1 MKNLL
6 NQKKRN
12 KCQCGKTKD
21 PNGKCQCGKTK
32 DPNGN
37 CDRSHLNMKN
47 ALKSIVLIISILFS
61 SISYA
66 ITITPENDKEI
77 NTKNSS
83 VLWKGNK
90 VTGSHEGTI
99 KIKSGSLIFNKKKL
113 IGGEFEIDMTSLV
126 CTDLSGEYKGKLEGH
141 LKSDDFFGVTKFPTS
156 TLKIKKVKQKKGNTY
171 ECTAEITI
179 KGKTEIIIFNTI
191 LNKNSAVAKIKIDR
205 TKFDVKYGSGSFF
218 KGLGDNMIYDE
229 FDLNINLS
237 F

>member
-1 MKNLL
+1 MKKFNESS
-6 NQKKRN
+6 KR
-12 KCQCGKTKD
+12 
-21 PNGKCQCGKTK
+21 GKCQCGKTK
-32 DPNGN
+32 NPNGN
-37 CDRSHLNMKN
+37 CDGSHANKYSRLKVF
-47 ALKSIVLIISILFS
+47 ALTLSILFS

-66 ITITPENDKEI
+66 ITNSPKNDKEI

-83 VLWKGNK
+83 VSWKGEK

-99 KIKSGSLIFNKKKL
+99 MIKSGFLKFEKKKL

-141 LKSDDFFGVTKFPTS
+141 LKADDFFGVSKFPIS
-156 TLKIKKVKQKKGNTY
+156 TLEITKTKHKKGNTY

-179 KGKTEIIIFNTI
+179 KGKTEIITFNTDI
-191 LNKNSAVAKIKIDR
+191 NIDSAVAKIKIDR
-205 TKFDVKYGSGSFF
+205 TKFDIKYGSGSFF

>member
-1 MKNLL
+1 MKNLFD
-6 NQKKRN
+6 QQKRN

-21 PNGKCQCGKTK
+21 S
-32 DPNGN
+32 NGN
-37 CDRSHLNMKN
+37 CDGSHANKRIM
-47 ALKSIVLIISILFS
+47 LKSIVLILSVLFS
-61 SISYA
+61 TLSNA
-66 ITITPENDKEI
+66 ITITPKNDKEI

-83 VLWKGNK
+83 VSWKGEK

-99 KIKSGSLIFNKKKL
+99 MINSGFLKFEKKKL

-141 LKSDDFFGVTKFPTS
+141 LKADDFFGVSKFPIS
-156 TLKIKKVKQKKGNTY
+156 TLEITNAKHKEGNTY
-171 ECTAEITI
+171 KCTAAITI
-179 KGKTEIIIFNTI
+179 KGKTEIITFNTDI
-191 LNKNSAVAKIKIDR
+191 NKDSAVAKIKIDR
-205 TKFDVKYGSGSFF
+205 TKFDIKYGSGSFF

>member
-1 MKNLL
+1 MKNLFD
-6 NQKKRN
+6 QQKRN
-12 KCQCGKTKD
+12 KCQCGKTK
-21 PNGKCQCGKTK
+21 N
-32 DPNGN
+32 PNGN
-37 CDRSHLNMKN
+37 CDGSHLNMKN

-66 ITITPENDKEI
+66 TTNSPKNDKEI
-77 NTKNSS
+77 NTKISS
-83 VLWKGNK
+83 VLWKGKK

-99 KIKSGSLIFNKKKL
+99 MIKSGFLKFEKKKL

-141 LKSDDFFGVTKFPTS
+141 LKADDFFGVSKFPIS
-156 TLKIKKVKQKKGNTY
+156 TLKITKTKHKKGNTY

-179 KGKTEIIIFNTI
+179 KGKTEIITFNTDI
-191 LNKNSAVAKIKIDR
+191 NKDSAVAKIKIDR
-205 TKFDVKYGSGSFF
+205 TKFDIKYGSGSFF
-218 KGLGDNMIYDE
+218 DGLGDNMIYDE

>member
-1 MKNLL
+1 MKNLFNL
-6 NQKKRN
+6 KKRN

-21 PNGKCQCGKTK
+21 PNG
-32 DPNGN
+32 N
-37 CDRSHLNMKN
+37 CDGSHLDMKN

-66 ITITPENDKEI
+66 ITITPKNDKEI
-77 NTKNSS
+77 NTKNST

-90 VTGSHEGTI
+90 VTGSHEGVI
-99 KIKSGSLIFNKKKL
+99 KIKSGLLKFNKEEL
-113 IGGEFEIDMTSLV
+113 IGGEFEIDMNSLV

-141 LKSDDFFGVTKFPTS
+141 LKSDDFFGVTKFPTA
-156 TLKIKKVKQKKGNTY
+156 TLKIKKVIKQKGNIY
-171 ECTAEITI
+171 ECTGDITI
-179 KGKTEIIIFNTI
+179 RGKTEVVQFNTT
-191 LNKNSAVAKIKIDR
+191 LNKNSATAKIKIDR

-218 KGLGDNMIYDE
+218 DGLGDNMIYDE

>member
-1 MKNLL
+1 MKNLFD
-6 NQKKRN
+6 QQKRN

-21 PNGKCQCGKTK
+21 PY
-32 DPNGN
+32 GN
-37 CDRSHLNMKN
+37 CDGSHANKYNRLKVF
-47 ALKSIVLIISILFS
+47 ALTLSILFS

-66 ITITPENDKEI
+66 ITNSPKNDKEI

-99 KIKSGSLIFNKKKL
+99 KIKSGFLKFEKKKF

-141 LKSDDFFGVTKFPTS
+141 LKSDDFFGVTKFPTA

-218 KGLGDNMIYDE
+218 YGLGDNMIYDE

>member
-1 MKNLL
+1 MKNLFD
-6 NQKKRN
+6 QQKRN
-12 KCQCGKTKD
+12 KCQCGKTK
-21 PNGKCQCGKTK
+21 N
-32 DPNGN
+32 PNGN
-37 CDRSHLNMKN
+37 CDGSHLNMKN

-66 ITITPENDKEI
+66 ITNSPKNDKEI

-83 VLWKGNK
+83 VSWKGEK

-99 KIKSGSLIFNKKKL
+99 MINSGFLKFEKKKL

-141 LKSDDFFGVTKFPTS
+141 LKADDFFGVSKYPIS
-156 TLKIKKVKQKKGNTY
+156 TLEITKTKHTKGNTY

-179 KGKTEIIIFNTI
+179 KGKTEIITFNTDI
-191 LNKNSAVAKIKIDR
+191 NKDSAVAKIKIDR
-205 TKFDVKYGSGSFF
+205 TKFDIKYGSGSFF

>member
-1 MKNLL
+1 MKNLFD
-6 NQKKRN
+6 QKKRN

-21 PNGKCQCGKTK
+21 L
-32 DPNGN
+32 NGN
-37 CDRSHLNMKN
+37 CDGSHANKYNRLKVF
-47 ALKSIVLIISILFS
+47 ALTLSILFS
-61 SISYA
+61 SMSYA
-66 ITITPENDKEI
+66 ITNSPKNDKEI

-83 VLWKGNK
+83 VLWKGEK

-99 KIKSGSLIFNKKKL
+99 MIKSGFLKFNNKKF
-113 IGGEFEIDMTSLV
+113 IGGEFEIDMNSLV
-126 CTDLSGEYKGKLEGH
+126 CTDLSGEYKEKLEGH
-141 LKSDDFFGVTKFPTS
+141 LKADDFFGVSKFPTA
-156 TLKIKKVKQKKGNTY
+156 TLKIKRVKQKKEDTY

-179 KGKTEIIIFNTI
+179 KAKTEIIIFNTI

-205 TKFDVKYGSGSFF
+205 TKFDIKYGSGSFF

>member
-1 MKNLL
+1 MKNLFD
-6 NQKKRN
+6 QQKRN
-12 KCQCGKTKD
+12 KCQCGKTK
-21 PNGKCQCGKTK
+21 N
-32 DPNGN
+32 PNGN
-37 CDRSHLNMKN
+37 CDGSHLNMKN

-66 ITITPENDKEI
+66 ITNSPKNDKEI
-77 NTKNSS
+77 NTKISS
-83 VLWKGNK
+83 VSWKGEK

-99 KIKSGSLIFNKKKL
+99 MINSGFLKFEKKKF

-141 LKSDDFFGVTKFPTS
+141 LKADDFFGVSKFPIS
-156 TLKIKKVKQKKGNTY
+156 TLEITKTKHKKGNTY
-171 ECTAEITI
+171 ECTAAITI
-179 KGKTEIIIFNTI
+179 KGKTEIITFNTDI
-191 LNKNSAVAKIKIDR
+191 NKDSAVAKIKIDR
-205 TKFDVKYGSGSFF
+205 TKFDIKYGSGSFF

>member
-1 MKNLL
+1 MKKFNESS
-6 NQKKRN
+6 KR
-12 KCQCGKTKD
+12 
-21 PNGKCQCGKTK
+21 GKCQCGKTK
-32 DPNGN
+32 NPNGN
-37 CDRSHLNMKN
+37 CDGSHANKYSRLKVF
-47 ALKSIVLIISILFS
+47 ALTLSILFS

-99 KIKSGSLIFNKKKL
+99 KIKSGFLKFEKKKF
-113 IGGEFEIDMTSLV
+113 IGGEFEIDMNSLI
-126 CTDLSGEYKGKLEGH
+126 CTDLSGEYKAKLEGH
-141 LKSDDFFGVTKFPTS
+141 LKSDDFFGVTNFPTA
-156 TLKIKKVKQKKGNTY
+156 TLKIKKVKQKKGNAY
-171 ECTAEITI
+171 ECTAEIKI
-179 KGKTEIIIFNTI
+179 KGKTENIIFNTI
-191 LNKNSAVAKIKIDR
+191 LNKNSAAANIKIDR

-218 KGLGDNMIYDE
+218 EGLGDNMIYDE

>member
-1 MKNLL
+1 MKNLFDL
-6 NQKKRN
+6 QKRN
-12 KCQCGKTKD
+12 KCQCGKTK
-21 PNGKCQCGKTK
+21 N
-32 DPNGN
+32 PNGN
-37 CDRSHLNMKN
+37 CDGSHANKYSRLKVF
-47 ALKSIVLIISILFS
+47 ALTLSILFS

-66 ITITPENDKEI
+66 ITITPKNDKEI

-99 KIKSGSLIFNKKKL
+99 KIKSGFLKFEKKKF

-141 LKSDDFFGVTKFPTS
+141 LKSDDFFGVTKFPTA

-205 TKFDVKYGSGSFF
+205 TKFDIKYGSGSFF
-218 KGLGDNMIYDE
+218 DGLGDNMIYDE

>member
-1 MKNLL
+1 MKNLF
-6 NQKKRN
+6 NQQKRN
-12 KCQCGKTKD
+12 KCQCGKTK
-21 PNGKCQCGKTK
+21 N
-32 DPNGN
+32 PNGN
-37 CDRSHLNMKN
+37 CDGSHLNMKN

-61 SISYA
+61 SISHA
-66 ITITPENDKEI
+66 ITNSPKNDKEI

-83 VLWKGNK
+83 VLWKGEK

-99 KIKSGSLIFNKKKL
+99 MINSGFLKFEKKKF

-141 LKSDDFFGVTKFPTS
+141 LKADDFFGVSKFPIS
-156 TLKIKKVKQKKGNTY
+156 TLEITKTKHKKGNTY
-171 ECTAEITI
+171 ECTAAITI
-179 KGKTEIIIFNTI
+179 KGKTEIITFNTDI
-191 LNKNSAVAKIKIDR
+191 NKDNAVAKIKIDR
-205 TKFDVKYGSGSFF
+205 TKFDIKYGSGSFF

>member
-1 MKNLL
+1 MKNLFD
-6 NQKKRN
+6 QQKRN
-12 KCQCGKTKD
+12 KCKCGKTK
-21 PNGKCQCGKTK
+21 N
-32 DPNGN
+32 PNGN
-37 CDRSHLNMKN
+37 CDGSHLNMKN

-66 ITITPENDKEI
+66 TTNSPKNDKEI
-77 NTKNSS
+77 NTKISS
-83 VLWKGNK
+83 VLWKGKK

-99 KIKSGSLIFNKKKL
+99 MIKSGFLKFEKKKL

-141 LKSDDFFGVTKFPTS
+141 LKADDFFGVSKFPIS
-156 TLKIKKVKQKKGNTY
+156 TLEITKAKHQKGNTY
-171 ECTAEITI
+171 ECTAAITI
-179 KGKTEIIIFNTI
+179 KGKTEIITFNTDI
-191 LNKNSAVAKIKIDR
+191 NKDSAVAKIKIDR
-205 TKFDVKYGSGSFF
+205 TKFDIKYGSGSFF

>member
-1 MKNLL
+1 MKNLFDQ
-6 NQKKRN
+6 QKKN

-21 PNGKCQCGKTK
+21 TK
-32 DPNGN
+32 GN
-37 CDRSHLNMKN
+37 CDGSHLNMKN
-47 ALKSIVLIISILFS
+47 SLKSIVLIISILFS

-66 ITITPENDKEI
+66 ITKSPKNDIKI

-83 VLWKGNK
+83 VLWKGEK
-90 VTGSHEGTI
+90 ITGSHEGTI
-99 KIKSGSLIFNKKKL
+99 MIKSGFLKFEEEKL

-141 LKSDDFFGVTKFPTS
+141 LKADDFFGVSKFPIS
-156 TLKIKKVKQKKGNTY
+156 TLEITKTKHIKGNTY
-171 ECTAEITI
+171 ECTAAITI
-179 KGKTEIIIFNTI
+179 KGKTKIITFNTDI
-191 LNKNSAVAKIKIDR
+191 NKDSAVAKIKIDR
-205 TKFDVKYGSGSFF
+205 TKFDIKYGSGSFF

>member
-1 MKNLL
+1 MKNLFD
-6 NQKKRN
+6 QQKRN
-12 KCQCGKTKD
+12 KCQCGKTK
-21 PNGKCQCGKTK
+21 N
-32 DPNGN
+32 PNGN
-37 CDRSHLNMKN
+37 CDGSHLNMKN

-66 ITITPENDKEI
+66 ITNSPKNDKEI

-83 VLWKGNK
+83 VLWKGEK

-99 KIKSGSLIFNKKKL
+99 MIKSGFLKFEKKKL

-141 LKSDDFFGVTKFPTS
+141 LKADDFFGVSKFPIS
-156 TLKIKKVKQKKGNTY
+156 TLEITKAKHKKGNTY
-171 ECTAEITI
+171 ECTAAITI
-179 KGKTEIIIFNTI
+179 KGKTEIITFNTDI
-191 LNKNSAVAKIKIDR
+191 NKDSAVAKIKIDR
-205 TKFDVKYGSGSFF
+205 TKFDIKYGSGSFF

>member
-1 MKNLL
+1 MKNLFNL
-6 NQKKRN
+6 KKRN

-21 PNGKCQCGKTK
+21 PNG
-32 DPNGN
+32 N
-37 CDRSHLNMKN
+37 CDGSHLDMKN

-66 ITITPENDKEI
+66 ITIKTKNDKEI
-77 NTKNSS
+77 NTKNST

-90 VTGSHEGTI
+90 VTGSHEGVI
-99 KIKSGSLIFNKKKL
+99 KIKSGLLKFNKEEL
-113 IGGEFEIDMTSLV
+113 IGGEFEIDMNSLV

-141 LKSDDFFGVTKFPTS
+141 LKSDDFFGVTKFPTA
-156 TLKIKKVKQKKGNTY
+156 TLKIKKVIKQKGNIY
-171 ECTAEITI
+171 ECTADITI
-179 KGKTEIIIFNTI
+179 KGKTEVVQFNTT
-191 LNKNSAVAKIKIDR
+191 LNKNSATAKIKIDR

-218 KGLGDNMIYDE
+218 DGLGDNMIYDE

>member
-1 MKNLL
+1 MKNLFD
-6 NQKKRN
+6 QQKRN

-21 PNGKCQCGKTK
+21 PNG
-32 DPNGN
+32 N
-37 CDRSHLNMKN
+37 CDGSHANKYNRLKVF
-47 ALKSIVLIISILFS
+47 ALTLSILFS

-66 ITITPENDKEI
+66 ITNSPKNDKEI
-77 NTKNSS
+77 NTKISS
-83 VLWKGNK
+83 VSWKGKK

-99 KIKSGSLIFNKKKL
+99 MIKSGFLKFEKKKL

-141 LKSDDFFGVTKFPTS
+141 LKADDFFGVSKFPIS
-156 TLKIKKVKQKKGNTY
+156 TLEITKTKLKKGNTY

-179 KGKTEIIIFNTI
+179 KGKTEIITFNTDI
-191 LNKNSAVAKIKIDR
+191 NIDSAVAKIKIDR
-205 TKFDVKYGSGSFF
+205 TKFDIKYGSGSFF

-229 FDLNINLS
+229 FDLNITLS

>member
-1 MKNLL
+1 MKNLFD
-6 NQKKRN
+6 QQKRN
-12 KCQCGKTKD
+12 KCQCGKTK
-21 PNGKCQCGKTK
+21 N
-32 DPNGN
+32 PNGN
-37 CDRSHLNMKN
+37 CDGSHLNMKN

-66 ITITPENDKEI
+66 ITNSPKNDKEI

-83 VLWKGNK
+83 VLWKGEK
-90 VTGSHEGTI
+90 VTGFHEGTI
-99 KIKSGSLIFNKKKL
+99 MINSGFLKFEKKKF

-141 LKSDDFFGVTKFPTS
+141 LKADDFFGVSKFPIS
-156 TLKIKKVKQKKGNTY
+156 TLEITKAKHKKGNTY
-171 ECTAEITI
+171 ECTAAITI
-179 KGKTEIIIFNTI
+179 KGKTEIITFNTDI
-191 LNKNSAVAKIKIDR
+191 NKDSAVAKIKIDR
-205 TKFDVKYGSGSFF
+205 TKFDIKYGSGSFF

>member
-1 MKNLL
+1 MKNLFD
-6 NQKKRN
+6 QKKRN
-12 KCQCGKTKD
+12 KCQCGKTK
-21 PNGKCQCGKTK
+21 N
-32 DPNGN
+32 PNGN
-37 CDRSHLNMKN
+37 CDGSHLNMKN

-66 ITITPENDKEI
+66 ITNSPKNDKEI
-77 NTKNSS
+77 NTKISS
-83 VLWKGNK
+83 VSWKGEK

-99 KIKSGSLIFNKKKL
+99 MINSGFLKFEKKKF

-141 LKSDDFFGVTKFPTS
+141 LKADDFFGVSKFPIS
-156 TLKIKKVKQKKGNTY
+156 TLEITKAKHKKGNTY
-171 ECTAEITI
+171 ECTAAITI
-179 KGKTEIIIFNTI
+179 KGKTEIITFNTDI
-191 LNKNSAVAKIKIDR
+191 NKDSAVAKIKIDR
-205 TKFDVKYGSGSFF
+205 TKFDIKYGSGSFF